1 MTNRL
6 YDIDDIIESLKQQ
19 KDEIKLQIHLARAEA
34 RDEWPELEKK
44 FDELRNKADALRQA
58 TGDASSDVIEAVKLV
73 ADEIRHGFDRIR
85 KLM

>member
-6 YDIDDIIESLKQQ
+6 FDIDDISESLKQQ
-19 KDEIKLQIHLARAEA
+19 KDEIKLQIHLAKAEA

-44 FDELRNKADALRQA
+44 CNEFMSKADALRKE
-58 TGDASSDVIEAVKLV
+58 TSDASGDVIEAAKVF
-73 ADEIRHGFDRIR
+73 ANEIKRGFDRIR